1 MKKDPFILLKEDHKK
16 VAKLFKEIEDAG
28 ENAIK
33 TKQGLF
39 EQLKDELELHTEIEE
54 QYLYP
59 ALEQFEE
66 TKDMTLEGLEE
77 HNVVK
82 ELLAELEGEEVG
94 SDVWNAKLKVMKENV
109 EHHVSEEEEEL
120 FPEAEDVLSDDQSK
134 QIGDN
139 IVEAKNAARPSRK
152 AQA

>member
-1 MKKDPFILLKEDHKK
+1 MKKDPFTLLKEDHKK

-28 ENAIK
+28 DKAIK

-39 EQLKDELELHTEIEE
+39 EQLKDELELHAEIEE

-82 ELLAELEGEEVG
+82 ELLAELQGEEIG

-139 IVEAKNAARPSRK
+139 IAEAKRAARPNRK